1 MRPVNAAG
9 RWRWRAYRDDVALP
23 EFTMA
28 FQPIVDIETGA
39 TYAQEALVRPSGDGS
54 AAGILGQNGTR
65 SLHAFDQQCRVKAIT
80 LAASLDMRSFLHINF
95 LPNAVYQPEDSVHE
109 TLYTAERAGF
119 ALDNLVFE
127 VTER

>member
-1 MRPVNAAG
+1 VNAAG
-9 RWRWRAYRDDVALP
+9 RWRWRAYRNDVGLP
-23 EFTMA
+23 GFTMA

-39 TYAQEALVRPSGDGS
+39 TYAQEALVRPSGGGS
-54 AAGILGQNGTR
+54 AADILGQIGTR